1 MRRLFAALRCE
12 GIDVGIMKVIV
23 QIPCLNEQ
31 EALPATLRDIPR
43 QIEGVDELEILVIDD
58 GSMDR
63 TVEVARE
70 HGVDHIVRLNKTHGL
85 AKAFTA
91 GLEASLRLGA
101 DIIVNTDADNQY
113 RGTDMP
119 RLIGPVLK
127 GEADIVIGCR
137 PIDDIEHFSWGKKV
151 LQKVGSW
158 VVSHLA
164 NLDVADVTSG
174 FRAYSRDAALRINVL
189 SDFTYT
195 LETVIQAGKKDLTL
209 ICVSVGTNKV
219 VRPSRLFSS
228 TASYVKRSLG
238 TIVRIYSM
246 YEPLKVF
253 SYVGGLLWLGG
264 MTLGARYLVFWARGQ
279 GWGHVQSLILAAVLL
294 MLGFQ
299 TLVTGLM
306 ADLISAN
313 RKLIEDTLRR
323 VRTLETSR
331 ETGACGDGSSK
342 C

>member
-1 MRRLFAALRCE
+1 VASGCE
-12 GIDVGIMKVIV
+12 GTKAVTMKVIV

-31 EALPATLRDIPR
+31 GTLPATLHDIPR
-43 QIEGVDELEILVIDD
+43 EIDGVDELEILVIDD

-63 TVEVARE
+63 TIEVARQ
-70 HGVDHIVRLNKTHGL
+70 HGVDHIVRLNKTQGL

-113 RGTDMP
+113 RGTDIP
-119 RLIGPVLK
+119 HLIEPVLK
-127 GEADIVIGCR
+127 READIVIGCR
-137 PIDDIEHFSWGKKV
+137 PIDDIEHFSWGKKM

-158 VVSHLA
+158 VVSQLA

-174 FRAYSRDAALRINVL
+174 FRAYSRDAALCINVL

-195 LETVIQAGKKDLTL
+195 LETVIQAGKKDLSL

-219 VRPSRLFSS
+219 LRPSRLFSS

-238 TIVRIYSM
+238 TMVRIYSM

-253 SYVGGLLWLGG
+253 SYLGG
-264 MTLGARYLVFWARGQ
+264 ALCLAGVALCIRYLVFWFRGQ

-306 ADLISAN
+306 ADLTSAN
-313 RKLIEDTLRR
+313 RRLIEDTLRR
-323 VRTLETSR
+323 VRSLEITG
-331 ETGACGDGSSK
+331 ETGTRRDSSEK
-342 C
+342 CRS

>member
-1 MRRLFAALRCE
+1 
-12 GIDVGIMKVIV
+12 
-23 QIPCLNEQ
+23 
-31 EALPATLRDIPR
+31 
-43 QIEGVDELEILVIDD
+43 
-58 GSMDR
+58 
-63 TVEVARE
+63 
-70 HGVDHIVRLNKTHGL
+70 
-85 AKAFTA
+85 
-91 GLEASLRLGA
+91 
-101 DIIVNTDADNQY
+101 
-113 RGTDMP
+113 
-119 RLIGPVLK
+119 
-127 GEADIVIGCR
+127 
-137 PIDDIEHFSWGKKV
+137 V

>member
-1 MRRLFAALRCE
+1 
-12 GIDVGIMKVIV
+12 MKVIV

-31 EALPATLRDIPR
+31 DTLPATLRDIPR
-43 QIEGVDELEILVIDD
+43 EIEGVDKIEILVIDD

-70 HGVDHIVRLNKTHGL
+70 HGVDHIVRLNKTQGL

-113 RGTDMP
+113 RGADIP
-119 RLIGPVLK
+119 NLISPVLK

-137 PIDDIEHFSWGKKV
+137 PIDDMEHFSWGKKM

-158 VVSHLA
+158 VVSQLA
-164 NLDVADVTSG
+164 NLGVEDVTSG

-195 LETVIQAGKKDLTL
+195 LETVIQAGKKDLSL
-209 ICVSVGTNKV
+209 VCVSVGTNKV
-219 VRPSRLFSS
+219 LRPSRLFSS

-253 SYVGGLLWLGG
+253 SYLGG
-264 MTLGARYLVFWARGQ
+264 ALCLAGVALCIRYLVFWLRGQ

-306 ADLISAN
+306 ADLTSAN
-313 RKLIEDTLRR
+313 RRLIEDTLRR
-323 VRTLETSR
+323 VRSLEI
-331 ETGACGDGSSK
+331 TGEVGTRRDSSEQ
-342 C
+342 CRS

>member
-1 MRRLFAALRCE
+1 
-12 GIDVGIMKVIV
+12 MKVIV
-23 QIPCLNEQ
+23 QIPCLNE
-31 EALPATLRDIPR
+31 EKTLPATLRDIPR
-43 QIEGVDELEILVIDD
+43 EIDGVDELEILVVDD
-58 GSMDR
+58 GSTDR
-63 TVEVARE
+63 SAEVATE
-70 HGVDHIVRLNKTHGL
+70 HGADHIVRLNKTHGL
-85 AKAFTA
+85 ARAFTT
-91 GLEASLRLGA
+91 GMEACLRLGA

-113 RGTDMP
+113 RGTDIP
-119 RLIGPVLK
+119 RLIEPVMK

-137 PIDDIEHFSWGKKV
+137 PIDEIEHFSWGKKI

-158 VVSHLA
+158 VVSQLA
-164 NLDVADVTSG
+164 DLDVEDVTSG

-195 LETVIQAGKKDLTL
+195 LETVIQAGKKDLSL
-209 ICVSVGTNKV
+209 LCVRVGTNKE

-253 SYVGGLLWLGG
+253 SY
-264 MTLGARYLVFWARGQ
+264 LGALLCSGGVVICIRYLSFWLRGQ
-279 GWGHVQSLILAAVLL
+279 GRGHVQSLILAAVLL

-306 ADLISAN
+306 ADLTSAN
-313 RKLIEDTLRR
+313 RRLIEDTLRR
-323 VRTLETSR
+323 MRTLEITRGR
-331 ETGACGDGSSK
+331 EADRDSSEQ
-342 C
+342 